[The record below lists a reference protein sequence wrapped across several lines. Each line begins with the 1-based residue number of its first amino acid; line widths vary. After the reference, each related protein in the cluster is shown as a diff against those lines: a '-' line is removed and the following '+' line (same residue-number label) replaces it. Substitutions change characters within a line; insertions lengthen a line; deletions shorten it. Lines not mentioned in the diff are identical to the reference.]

1 MVEDD
6 HPPEKSEG
14 EPGTHEGAEEYE
26 VDIAPPHVQHRR
38 EEIGQEAALP
48 VETFLGRT
56 IFNPMVKNDN
66 LK

>member
-14 EPGTHEGAEEYE
+14 EPGTHEGAEEYK

-38 EEIGQEAALP
+38 EEIGQEPALP
-48 VETFLGRT
+48 AEIVLENQ